1 MPFILALEPDQRQA
15 ALLRHVI
22 TTDVH
27 AEMIIVESRD
37 AAVAAISTRVPD
49 VILLTALLSPRDEDD
64 LISHLRTRDG
74 VEHVQTHTIP
84 MLASAAPDEPVAGG
98 GLLGR
103 LRRKKETTQMVGCD
117 PAMFAEEVRS
127 YLARAAE
134 LKAETQAVTPAQSDA
149 SPIDVEAAELER
161 QTREMRER
169 QRAELEERQRA
180 EHEEHQFRQ
189 RLEAA
194 QAAERDRERRERE
207 EQRILEAEEAAERE
221 RQLLDAEAA
230 AQRAHLAERLR
241 FDEERKA
248 HEAEEAAERERLMRA
263 ADAAA
268 ELARA
273 DERRRFDEERQRR
286 EMSEAA
292 ERERLMREAAAAAE
306 RERQAD
312 RDRREEERR
321 RIEAEEAGVRDRLMR
336 EAAAVAERTLEA
348 ERARM
353 DDERRVLEAAQV
365 AERERLTREAEAA
378 AGRAMEAERQ
388 REAEEMRRRAAQ
400 EAAEHERQLRT
411 SGDAA
416 AAERRARREKQ
427 RKAQPA
433 VVAARRE
440 VSALTS
446 TPPAAKTPKTAQP
459 REAPR
464 TSSDPFADFRAVVTG
479 TGVDS
484 IFKNMPIAAWAR
496 TSRPAAAPPS
506 EPDDAVALLARLG
519 LPVYVSGF
527 AYPRGCRIRRVRVPA
542 CAEAPAASSGPV
554 ILSKRALEEI
564 RTSR

>member
-22 TTDVH
+22 KTDVH
-27 AEMIIVESRD
+27 AEMIIVESRE
-37 AAVAAISTRVPD
+37 AAVAAITTKIPD
-49 VILLTALLSPRDEDD
+49 VILLTALLSPRDEEE

-74 VEHVQTHTIP
+74 VGHVQTHTIP
-84 MLASAAPDEPVAGG
+84 MLASAIPDEPSAGG

-103 LRRKKETTQMVGCD
+103 LRRKKESEQMVGCD
-117 PAMFAEEVRS
+117 PSMFAEEVRS
-127 YLARAAE
+127 YLARSAE
-134 LKAETQAVTPAQSDA
+134 LKAEAQAVTPALSDA
-149 SPIDVEAAELER
+149 SAIDIEAAELER
-161 QTREMRER
+161 ETRKMQEL
-169 QRAELEERQRA
+169 QRAEKEE
-180 EHEEHQFRQ
+180 RQ

-194 QAAERDRERRERE
+194 EAAERDRERRARE
-207 EQRILEAEEAAERE
+207 EQRLLEAAEAADRQRQLLEAEAT
-221 RQLLDAEAA
+221 

-241 FDEERKA
+241 FEEERKA
-248 HEAEEAAERERLMRA
+248 HEAQEAAERERIMRA
-263 ADAAA
+263 AEAAA

-321 RIEAEEAGVRDRLMR
+321 RIEAEEAGERDRLMR
-336 EAAAVAERTLEA
+336 EAAAVAERALET

-353 DDERRVLEAAQV
+353 EAERRVLEAAQA

-378 AGRAMEAERQ
+378 AVRAMEAERQ
-388 REAEEMRRRAAQ
+388 REAEEVRRRAAQ

-411 SGDAA
+411 RDDAA

-427 RKAQPA
+427 RKAPPPTPQTAPPLE
-433 VVAARRE
+433 AA
-440 VSALTS
+440 
-446 TPPAAKTPKTAQP
+446 
-459 REAPR
+459 R
-464 TSSDPFADFRAVVTG
+464 TSSVPFADFKAVITG
-479 TGVDS
+479 TGADS
-484 IFKNMPIAAWAR
+484 IFRNMPITAWAR
-496 TSRPAAAPPS
+496 PAALPAATSP
-506 EPDDAVALLARLG
+506 EQDETVTLLARLG
-519 LPVYVSGF
+519 LPVDVSGF

-542 CAEAPAASSGPV
+542 PAEPPAAVSGPV